1 MNHFTATRRAVLAAG
16 LAMPGLAMAQSGARQ
31 IRLIVP
37 FTPAG
42 TTDII
47 ARLAAERLGARLGQQ
62 VVVENRAG
70 AGGNLGAEAV
80 ARSEPDGNTLL
91 LTTIGTGAINFALY
105 GARMPYKPE
114 DLVGVALLAQVPNV
128 LMVAN
133 VTPAHTL
140 RELIA
145 LAAARPGALNFGT
158 AGIGT
163 SPHICIELL
172 NMMTGMRMQ
181 HIPFRGSAPVLTE
194 LVAGRVDV
202 GMDNIPSAIP
212 FIREGRIRA
221 LGVTSRERSPALPD
235 VPTLAEA
242 GVDGFEATAW
252 FGILAPAATPR
263 PVVERLGGLLN
274 EVTREPDFIRRMEEL
289 GAARPGLTPDGG
301 TSPATFDTFLR
312 SEQRRWAD
320 VVTRSGARLE

>member
-1 MNHFTATRRAVLAAG
+1 MMRATRRAVLAAG
-16 LAMPGLAMAQSGARQ
+16 LAAPTLVRAQGSSRPV
-31 IRLIVP
+31 RLIVP

-62 VVVENRAG
+62 VIVENRAG

-80 ARSEPDGNTLL
+80 ARAEPDGNTLL

-133 VTPAHTL
+133 VTPAQTV
-140 RELIA
+140 RELVA

-221 LGVTSRERSPALPD
+221 LGVTSRARSPALPD

-263 PVVERLGGLLN
+263 PAVERLGSLLN
-274 EVTREPDFIRRMEEL
+274 EVTKEPDFIRRMEEL
-289 GAARPGLTPDGG
+289 GAAPPGLTPDGG
-301 TSPATFDTFLR
+301 TSPAAFDTFLR
-312 SEQRRWAD
+312 SEQRRWAE
-320 VVTRSGARLE
+320 VVQRSGARLE

>member
-1 MNHFTATRRAVLAAG
+1 MTRLTPTRRTVLAAG
-16 LAMPGLAMAQSGARQ
+16 LAAPGLARAQGSTRP

-47 ARLAAERLGARLGQQ
+47 ARLAAERLSARLGHQI
-62 VVVENRAG
+62 VVENRAG
-70 AGGNLGAEAV
+70 AGGNLGAEVV
-80 ARSEPDGNTLL
+80 ARAEPDGNTLL

-105 GARMPYKPE
+105 GARMPYKAE

-133 VTPAHTL
+133 VTPAQNL

-221 LGVTSRERSPALPD
+221 LGVTSRARSPALPD

-242 GVDGFEATAW
+242 GVAGFEATAW

-274 EVTREPDFIRRMEEL
+274 AVTKEPDFIRRMEEL
-289 GAARPGLTPDGG
+289 GAAPPGLTPDGG
-301 TSPATFDTFLR
+301 TTPAAFDAFLR
-312 SEQRRWAD
+312 SEQVRWAE

>member
-1 MNHFTATRRAVLAAG
+1 MSRFTPTRRAVLAAG
-16 LAMPGLAMAQSGARQ
+16 LAAPALAQAQSSRP

-42 TTDII
+42 TTDLI

-62 VVVENRAG
+62 IVVENRAG
-70 AGGNLGAEAV
+70 AGGNLGAEVV
-80 ARSEPDGNTLL
+80 ARAEPDGNTLL

-133 VTPAHTL
+133 VTPAQNL

-221 LGVTSRERSPALPD
+221 LGVTSRARSPALHD

-242 GVDGFEATAW
+242 GVADFEATAW
-252 FGILAPAATPR
+252 FGVLAPAATPR

-274 EVTREPDFIRRMEEL
+274 AVTKEPDFVRRMEEL
-289 GAARPGLTPDGG
+289 GAAPPGLTPDGG
-301 TSPATFDTFLR
+301 TTPAAFDAFLR
-312 SEQRRWAD
+312 SEQVRWAD

>member
-1 MNHFTATRRAVLAAG
+1 MSRFTPTRRAVLAAG
-16 LAMPGLAMAQSGARQ
+16 LAAPGLALAQGSTRP

-42 TTDII
+42 TTDLI

-62 VVVENRAG
+62 IVVENRAG
-70 AGGNLGAEAV
+70 AGGNLGAEVV
-80 ARSEPDGNTLL
+80 ARAEPDGNTLL

-133 VTPAHTL
+133 VTPAQNL

-221 LGVTSRERSPALPD
+221 LGVTSRARSPALPD

-242 GVDGFEATAW
+242 GVADFEATAW

-274 EVTREPDFIRRMEEL
+274 AVTKEPDFIRRMEEL
-289 GAARPGLTPDGG
+289 GAAPPGLTPDGG
-301 TSPATFDTFLR
+301 TTPAAFDAFLR
-312 SEQRRWAD
+312 SEQARWAD